1 MSIGIASHTPSPPS
15 VVSPSPRHRPM
26 TGDIARTSDQQSKDS
41 ATSTNDRG
49 VAFNQRIRGA
59 GHDLLDA
66 STLTALTDTASSG
79 SSSSAP
85 NPPAD
90 SHASPAPT
98 TRPTSESGKRVAID
112 FVHVELPNGAK
123 FDLSHTP
130 SDGESSDDAL
140 KSLLSAAEELSKLL
154 SGLGAAA
161 LHQDGNASSGDAAA
175 SAYAKQLSAYAESLA
190 QAGTVVSA

>member
-1 MSIGIASHTPSPPS
+1 MSIGIASHTPSPLS
-15 VVSPSPRHRPM
+15 VVGPSPRPM
-26 TGDIARTSDQQSKDS
+26 AGDIARTSDQQSKDG
-41 ATSTNDRG
+41 ATATNDRG

-66 STLTALTDTASSG
+66 STLTALTDTASSD

-85 NPPAD
+85 TPPAD

-98 TRPTSESGKRVAID
+98 TGTTSESGKRVAID
-112 FVHVELPNGAK
+112 FIHVELPNGAK

-161 LHQDGNASSGDAAA
+161 THQDGNAPSGDAAA